1 MHTALVGYTGF
12 VGGNLAAS
20 HPFTALYN
28 SRNITEA
35 FGTRPDLLIYAGV
48 PAAKYLANRDPEA
61 DWQAV
66 HGAFEN
72 IRAIAPRQLVLIS
85 TVDVYADPQGV
96 DENTPADTDAP
107 GAYGRN
113 RARLEALVRQAVPNC
128 TVVRLP
134 ALLGNGLK
142 KNFLHDILHPAPTML
157 MPDRM
162 RQLESEPLVAR
173 CYQPVDRGFV
183 QVCTSAAER
192 AELDAWF
199 AKQPFNALSFTDSS
213 ARYQFYDLS
222 LLWRD
227 LTVALAHR
235 LPVLNL
241 TAEPLC
247 AADIYAALT
256 HGGVFENHISSNPVS
271 YDMRSIHAGL
281 FGGENGYCLSAADSM
296 NAIRSF
302 MAAAHREGTR

>member
-1 MHTALVGYTGF
+1 M
-12 VGGNLAAS
+12 
-20 HPFTALYN
+20 
-28 SRNITEA
+28 
-35 FGTRPDLLIYAGV
+35 
-48 PAAKYLANRDPEA
+48 
-61 DWQAV
+61 
-66 HGAFEN
+66 
-72 IRAIAPRQLVLIS
+72 
-85 TVDVYADPQGV
+85 
-96 DENTPADTDAP
+96 
-107 GAYGRN
+107 
-113 RARLEALVRQAVPNC
+113 PNC

-199 AKQPFNALSFTDSS
+199 AKQPFNALSFTDSR

>member
-134 ALLGNGLK
+134 ALLGIQMAQPISDLLTFAITVPIQLRMLRGLK
-142 KNFLHDILHPAPTML
+142 TADGPQMTATSLSSTM
-157 MPDRM
+157 R
-162 RQLESEPLVAR
+162 
-173 CYQPVDRGFV
+173 
-183 QVCTSAAER
+183 
-192 AELDAWF
+192 
-199 AKQPFNALSFTDSS
+199 
-213 ARYQFYDLS
+213 
-222 LLWRD
+222 
-227 LTVALAHR
+227 
-235 LPVLNL
+235 
-241 TAEPLC
+241 
-247 AADIYAALT
+247 
-256 HGGVFENHISSNPVS
+256 
-271 YDMRSIHAGL
+271 
-281 FGGENGYCLSAADSM
+281 
-296 NAIRSF
+296 
-302 MAAAHREGTR
+302 

>member
-183 QVCTSAAER
+183 QVCTSCLLYTSPSPR
-192 AELDAWF
+192 
-199 AKQPFNALSFTDSS
+199 DS
-213 ARYQFYDLS
+213 
-222 LLWRD
+222 
-227 LTVALAHR
+227 
-235 LPVLNL
+235 
-241 TAEPLC
+241 
-247 AADIYAALT
+247 
-256 HGGVFENHISSNPVS
+256 
-271 YDMRSIHAGL
+271 
-281 FGGENGYCLSAADSM
+281 
-296 NAIRSF
+296 
-302 MAAAHREGTR
+302 